1 MGDPA
6 TDRDPLEI
14 LAEEFM
20 ERRRQGES
28 PSVEEYASSHP
39 DLAEEI
45 RELFPAIAAMER
57 LKARSERSSD
67 GLASLGPIRLE
78 RLGDFRIIREI
89 GRGGMGIVF
98 EAEQESLG
106 RRVALKVLPRQA
118 LLEQR
123 HLARFKRESQIA
135 SRLHHTNIVQV
146 YGVGEQDGFHY
157 YVMQYVRGVGLDKVI
172 RRLQDLDGS
181 DRDGAGE
188 AEVAGTPDELLETVV
203 ARVTGNVAAGRRIVS
218 CPEYHRFVAGIG
230 EQAAEALAY
239 AHEQGTLHRD
249 VKPSNLLLDDQG
261 TVWVTDFGLARAAH
275 APEVTQA
282 GDLTG
287 TLRYLA
293 PERLSGRTDE
303 RGDIYSLGLTLYEL
317 LTLRPAYDETDR
329 SALIHRVSQESPAR
343 PRAANPAIPGDLET
357 IILKAISREPQHRY
371 ATAAEMG
378 HDLRRFLEDR
388 PVMARRIGPAGRL
401 WRWCRRNRAVAS
413 LAASTLV
420 LILAVAVVATVGYV
434 RTRNAL
440 AREAGERRRAEA
452 VAAVAGE
459 ALDRVFSR
467 LGPSRVV
474 LSNLTVGG
482 TEGASIQV
490 VGQPAISQE
499 TAALLE
505 EMLPFYDRLA
515 EQTGDDVGLQR
526 RAAGARRRIGDI
538 RQRLGQYD
546 QAIAAYRRAIE
557 MYGTLAREQPSDQTL
572 TVSMAEAYNEVGK
585 TCLLMRRAAD
595 AQQAHRHALDLL
607 EATGATSPA
616 AARFE
621 LARTHFFLGQRVPS
635 EPGAKPP
642 GPGHGPPPQEGPPDR
657 PPSDVRP
664 PPENRPPP
672 PRSEPDSDPGREI
685 RDQHL
690 ERAIA
695 LLTALNQEQPKNPDY
710 RHLLALCYRELVA
723 PPGQG
728 RLNTAAKAIEILE
741 GLVQDFPQIADYRL
755 DLCETYAAVET
766 MEPGLP
772 QRVLP
777 VMEERLRKAMTLSQ
791 QLTAQ
796 HPNVPE
802 YLASQARIYHRL
814 GEVFR
819 TMHRLDDAED
829 SDRKALDIQTQLVR
843 GFPEVFTY
851 QVWEA
856 AFRNSLA
863 DLLMLRDRL
872 PETRALAETN
882 IARTS
887 RLLNGHPELWYLHA
901 LLMES
906 NRTLAAALRR
916 SGEAA
921 KASKA
926 ESEAEMHRSML
937 GEGSRLPSA
946 EPTGPRP

>member
-1 MGDPA
+1 MDDPA

-20 ERRRQGES
+20 ERQRRGES

-39 DLAEEI
+39 DLAEGI
-45 RELFPAIAAMER
+45 RELFPAVAAMER
-57 LKARSERSSD
+57 LKARGERSSD
-67 GLASLGPIRLE
+67 GLASLGPIKLE
-78 RLGDFRIIREI
+78 RLGDFRIIREV

-123 HLARFKRESQIA
+123 HLARFRREATIA

-146 YGVGEQDGFHY
+146 YGVGEQEGFHY
-157 YVMQYVRGVGLDKVI
+157 YVMQFVRGVGLDKLI
-172 RRLQDLDGS
+172 RCLQDFQTQDSTGPGGVEQADPS
-181 DRDGAGE
+181 
-188 AEVAGTPDELLETVV
+188 DELLETVICRV
-203 ARVTGNVAAGRRIVS
+203 VGKEAARRPILSV
-218 CPEYHRFVAGIG
+218 PEYYRFVAGIG

-239 AHEQGTLHRD
+239 AHDQGTLHRD
-249 VKPSNLLLDDQG
+249 IKPSNLLLDDQG

-293 PERLSGRTDE
+293 PERLSGQTDE

-371 ATAAEMG
+371 ATAAAMG

-401 WRWCRRNRAVAS
+401 WRWCRRNKAVAS

-467 LGPSRVV
+467 LGPSRAV

-515 EQTGDDVGLQR
+515 EQTGDDLGLQR

-546 QAIAAYRRAIE
+546 QAVAAYRRAIE
-557 MYGTLAREQPSDQTL
+557 MYGTLVREQPSDQTL
-572 TVSMAEAYNEVGK
+572 PLSLAEAYNEVGK
-585 TCLLMRRAAD
+585 TYLLMRRGAD
-595 AQQAHRHALDLL
+595 AQQAHRHALDFL

-616 AARFE
+616 TARFE

-642 GPGHGPPPQEGPPDR
+642 GPGRRPPPQEGPTDR
-657 PPSDVRP
+657 PPSDVWSPSESRP
-664 PPENRPPP
+664 APPNP
-672 PRSEPDSDPGREI
+672 EPDPDPGREI

-690 ERAIA
+690 GRAIA

-710 RHLLALCYRELVA
+710 RHLLALCYRESVA

-728 RLNTAAKAIEILE
+728 RLNPAGKAIEILE
-741 GLVQDFPQIADYRL
+741 GLVQDFPQISDYRL
-755 DLCETYAAVET
+755 DLCETYAAVKA
-766 MEPGLP
+766 MEGRPP

-777 VMEERLRKAMTLSQ
+777 VMEERLRKALTLSQ

-802 YLASQARIYHRL
+802 YLASQARIHHRL

-819 TMHRLDDAED
+819 TMRRLDDAED
-829 SDRKALDIQTQLVR
+829 SDLKALDIQTQLVR
-843 GFPEVFTY
+843 GFPEVVTY

-863 DLLMLRDRL
+863 DLLLLRGKL
-872 PETRALAETN
+872 PETRALAEAN
-882 IARTS
+882 VARTG
-887 RLLNGHPELWYLHA
+887 RLLDNHPELWYLHA

-906 NRTLAAALRR
+906 NRTLAAVLRR
-916 SGEAA
+916 SGEAEQ
-921 KASKA
+921 ASKA
-926 ESEAEMHRSML
+926 ESEAERHRSML
-937 GEGSRLPSA
+937 GEGSRPSSA